1 MNLNE
6 YQSQASVTAVYPS
19 QIGTEYT
26 ILGLCGEAG
35 ELANQWKKVLR
46 DDNGVITDARFEK
59 LVDELGDV
67 LWYLAMI
74 AHELSI
80 SLDTIAERN
89 LQKLS
94 TRKAQNTLHGSGDNR

>member
-6 YQSQASVTAVYPS
+6 YQNLASVTAVYPS

-80 SLDTIAERN
+80 SLDTVAERN

-94 TRKAQNTLHGSGDNR
+94 ARKAQNTLHGSGDNR